1 MAEIVTQLAELAKR
15 RTLTVAVAESLTAGN
30 LAAALGAAADSAQW
44 FRGGVVAYSTEV
56 KRRVLG
62 VPDIP
67 VVSEDAAIA
76 MAQGVRSLMDA
87 DFAVATTG
95 VGGPG
100 PQDGEEPGSVW
111 FAVASR
117 RDARA
122 AHRRFDGEPAEVLD
136 RTVRHAVE
144 LLLSAARSRTE

>member
-1 MAEIVTQLAELAKR
+1 MTI
-15 RTLTVAVAESLTAGN
+15 
-30 LAAALGAAADSAQW
+30 
-44 FRGGVVAYSTEV
+44 
-56 KRRVLG
+56 
-62 VPDIP
+62 
-67 VVSEDAAIA
+67 EDAAIA

-100 PQDGEEPGSVW
+100 PQDGEEPGSMW

>member
-15 RTLTVAVAESLTAGN
+15 RALTVAVAESLTAGN

-44 FRGGVVAYSTEV
+44 FRGGVVAYSAEV
-56 KRRVLG
+56 KRRVLD

-67 VVSEDAAIA
+67 VVSAAAAIA
-76 MAQGVRSLMDA
+76 MAEGVRSLMAA
-87 DFAVATTG
+87 DLTVATTG

-100 PQDGEEPGSVW
+100 PQDGEAPGSVW

-122 AHRRFDGEPAEVLD
+122 RHRRFDGEPADVLD
-136 RTVRHAVE
+136 RTVRYAIE
-144 LLLSAARSRTE
+144 LLWSAARNLTD